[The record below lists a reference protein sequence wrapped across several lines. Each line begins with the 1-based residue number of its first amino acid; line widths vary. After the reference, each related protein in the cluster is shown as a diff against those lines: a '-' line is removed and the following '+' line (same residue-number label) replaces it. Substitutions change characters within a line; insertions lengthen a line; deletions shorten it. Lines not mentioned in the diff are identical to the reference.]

1 MRAQL
6 PLTHSTRL
14 FTASLLMTAVLAAC
28 GGGSDAPAPAPAPGP
43 VVEATPARRRLE
55 KIGSYSTGQYEVSA
69 AEIPAFDAA
78 SRRLF
83 VVNAQLGAVD
93 VLNLANPA
101 NPVKVGTLDATA
113 VLAGASINSVA
124 VFNGT
129 VAVAI
134 QAPVKTDPG
143 RMALYRASDLS
154 LISSVTIGALPDM
167 LTFTPDGSHLLV
179 ARCRIH
185 WDCPLSRRRR
195 WKRFR
200 RSSSQW
206 HSSFRQSISQRCK
219 PS

>member
-6 PLTHSTRL
+6 PLTPSTRL

-43 VVEATPARRRLE
+43 VVEATPASLRLE

-167 LTFTPDGSHLLV
+167 LTFTPDGGTVLV
-179 ARCRIH
+179 ANEGE
-185 WDCPLSRRRR
+185 PNATVTVNPEG
-195 WKRFR
+195 
-200 RSSSQW
+200 
-206 HSSFRQSISQRCK
+206 SISISLREVLAPGRVK
-219 PS
+219 KS